1 MSAVTNAVI
10 LEYKK
15 IKYVTASAFFPSTC
29 HEVMGLDVMILVFWM
44 LSFKPAFSLSS
55 FTLLNSLLAFYQQSG
70 VIYISEAVDISPSN
84 LDSSLWFIHL
94 SNLNDLIC
102 I

>member
-15 IKYVTASAFFPSTC
+15 NKIYHHFCFFFPTC

-55 FTLLNSLLAFYQQSG
+55 FTLINSLLAFYQQSG

-84 LDSSLWFIHL
+84 LDSSLWFIRL
-94 SNLNDLIC
+94 SILNDLIC